1 MLTVLAFVSA
11 LALLITVHEYGHY
24 RVAVAC
30 GVKVLRFSIGFGR
43 PLLTWRNAQGT
54 EFVIAALPLGG
65 YVRMLDE
72 RDGQVNASDLSRA
85 FNRQPLKSR
94 AAIVVAGPMANFLLA
109 VALYALVSWWG
120 VPVSKPVLSTPA
132 VASLAERAGL
142 QSGQWVQAV
151 QRPSDASPQPVQSF
165 EDLRWQLTRAALSSQ
180 NLTIWVSDQEDASPQ
195 PVALALSELD
205 AKEANAAL
213 MEQIGLMAPWQAAVL
228 TQIADGSAAQLAGLQ
243 AQDRVL
249 EVNNQAI
256 DDAQQLRTV
265 IRSALDASGKAQTQI
280 WEVERAGR
288 VLTLEVTPDVVE
300 QGALRVSRIGAFI
313 GLAPEGLMQSYGVLE
328 SMWRGLER
336 TWEMSALT
344 VEMLWRMV
352 TGQASIKNL
361 SGPLTIADYAG
372 KSASMGWTPYLLFL
386 ALISVSLGVLNLLPL
401 PMLDGGHLMYYLWEA
416 VTGRPVSEVWM
427 DRLQRGGFVVLM
439 GLMSLAVFNDIAR
452 LLG

>member
-43 PLLTWRNAQGT
+43 PLFTWRNVHGT

-72 RDGQVNASDLSRA
+72 RDGNVSAADAPWA

-94 AAIVVAGPMANFLLA
+94 AAIVAAGPFANFVLA
-109 VALYALVSWWG
+109 VLLYALVSWWG
-120 VPVSKPVLSTPA
+120 VPVSQPVLSTPA

-142 QSGQWVQAV
+142 QSGQWVHAV
-151 QRPSDASPQPVQSF
+151 QRQSDETAQPVQSF
-165 EDLRWQLTRAALSSQ
+165 EDVRWLLTRSALAGQDLS
-180 NLTIWVSDQEDASPQ
+180 IWVADRADATPI
-195 PVALALSELD
+195 PVRLALSELN

-213 MEQIGLMAPWQAAVL
+213 MEEIGLLSPWQAAVL
-228 TQIADGSAAQLAGLQ
+228 TQIAEGSAAERAGLM
-243 AQDRVL
+243 ANDKVL
-249 EVNNQAI
+249 EVDGRRI
-256 DDAQQLRTV
+256 DDAQQLRMV
-265 IRSALDASGKAQTQI
+265 IRSALDANGQAQTQN
-280 WEVERAGR
+280 WAVERAGQI
-288 VLTLEVTPDVVE
+288 VWVSVTPDVVE
-300 QGALRVSRIGAFI
+300 QGLLRMGRVGAFI
-313 GLAPEGLMQSYGVLE
+313 GLAPEGLTQSYGALDSV
-328 SMWRGLER
+328 WRGVER
-336 TWEMSALT
+336 TWEMSTLT

-416 VTGRPVSEVWM
+416 VTGRPVTEVWM
-427 DRLQRGGFVVLM
+427 DRLQRVGFVVLM
-439 GLMSLAVFNDIAR
+439 GLMSLAVFNDVAR

>member
-43 PLLTWRNAQGT
+43 PLWRWRNAQGT

-72 RDGQVNASDLSRA
+72 RDGNVAAADMPQA
-85 FNRQPLKSR
+85 FNRQPLRSR
-94 AAIVVAGPMANFLLA
+94 AAIVVAGPMANFALA

-120 VPVSKPVLSTPA
+120 MPVSQPVLSTPA
-132 VASLAERAGL
+132 VASLADRAGL

-151 QRPSDASPQPVQSF
+151 QRAGQAQPQPVQSF
-165 EDLRWQLTRAALSSQ
+165 EDVRWQATRAALA
-180 NLTIWVSDQEDASPQ
+180 QEDLTLWVAEDRDETPQ
-195 PVALALSELD
+195 PVVLALSELN
-205 AKEANAAL
+205 AKEADAAM
-213 MEQIGLMAPWQAAVL
+213 MEQIGLIAPWQAPVL
-228 TQIADGSAAQLAGLQ
+228 TQIAEGSAAQAAGLL
-243 AQDRVL
+243 ANDRVL
-249 EVNNQAI
+249 EVNGVVI
-256 DDAQQLRTV
+256 DDAQQLRMV
-265 IRSALDASGKAQTQI
+265 IRRAVDADGQTQTQN
-280 WEVERAGR
+280 WVVERAGQ
-288 VLTLEVTPDVVE
+288 VLTLAVTPDLVE
-300 QGALRVSRIGAFI
+300 QGALKVGRLGAFI
-313 GLAPEGLMQSYGVLE
+313 GLAPEGMTQSYGALE
-328 SMWRGLER
+328 SLWRGVAR
-336 TWEMSALT
+336 TWEMSTLT

-401 PMLDGGHLMYYLWEA
+401 PMLDGGHLMYYLFEA
-416 VTGRPVSEVWM
+416 VTGRPVTEVWI

>member
-1 MLTVLAFVSA
+1 MLTVLAFISA

-72 RDGQVNASDLSRA
+72 RDGQVTEVDAARA

-94 AAIVVAGPMANFLLA
+94 AAIVAAGPFANFVLA
-109 VALYALVSWWG
+109 AALYALVSWWG
-120 VPVSKPVLSTPA
+120 VSVSKPVLSTPA
-132 VASLAERAGL
+132 VASVAERAGL

-151 QRPSDASPQPVQSF
+151 QRESDTSPQPVESF

-180 NLTIWVSDQEDASPQ
+180 DLTLWVADRADAAAE
-195 PVALALSELD
+195 PVRLALSELN
-205 AKEANAAL
+205 AKEADAAL
-213 MEQIGLMAPWQAAVL
+213 MEHIGLVAPWQAAVL
-228 TQIADGSAAQLAGLQ
+228 TQIAPGSAAEQAGLMPN
-243 AQDRVL
+243 DRVL
-249 EVNNQAI
+249 EVQGQWVE
-256 DDAQQLRTV
+256 DAHQLRML
-265 IRSALDASGKAQTQI
+265 IRSALDERGQAQTQR
-280 WEVERAGR
+280 WMVERAGQ
-288 VLTLEVTPDVVE
+288 VLSMDVTPQVVE
-300 QGALRVSRIGAFI
+300 QGGLLMGRVGAYI
-313 GLAPEGLMQSYGVLE
+313 GLAPEGLMQSYGVVD
-328 SMWRGLER
+328 SMWRGVVR
-336 TWEMSALT
+336 TWDMSTLT
-344 VEMLWRMV
+344 IEMLWRMV
-352 TGQASIKNL
+352 SGQASVKNL

-416 VTGRPVSEVWM
+416 VTGSPVSEVWM

-439 GLMSLAVFNDIAR
+439 GLMSLAVFNDVAR

>member
-1 MLTVLAFVSA
+1 MLTVLAFVAA

-72 RDGQVNASDLSRA
+72 RDGQVAASDLSKA
-85 FNRQPLKSR
+85 FNRQPIKSR
-94 AAIVVAGPMANFLLA
+94 AAIVVAGPLANFLLA
-109 VALYALVSWWG
+109 IALYAWVSWWG

-151 QRPSDASPQPVQSF
+151 QRPSDAVLQPIQSF
-165 EDLRWQLTRAALSSQ
+165 EDLRWQLTRAALASQ
-180 NLTIWVSDQEDASPQ
+180 NLTVWVSDHEDQSPQ
-195 PVALALSELD
+195 PVVLTLSELD
-205 AKEANAAL
+205 AQEASAAL

-228 TQIADGSAAQLAGLQ
+228 TQIAEGSAAQRAGLQ
-243 AQDRVL
+243 ANDRVL
-249 EVNNQAI
+249 EINEQVI
-256 DDAQQLRTV
+256 DDAQQLRMA
-265 IRSALDASGKAQTQI
+265 IRRAVDANGRAQTQR
-280 WEVERAGR
+280 WVVERAGQ
-288 VLTLEVTPDVVE
+288 VLSFDVTPDVVE
-300 QGALRVSRIGAFI
+300 QGSLKFGRAGAFI
-313 GLAPEGLMQSYGVLE
+313 GLAPEGLMQSYGVMA
-328 SMWRGLER
+328 SIWRGLER
-336 TWEMSALT
+336 TWDMSSLT

-372 KSASMGWTPYLLFL
+372 QSASMGWTPYLLFL

>member
-151 QRPSDASPQPVQSF
+151 QRPSDAAPQPVQSF

-180 NLTIWVSDQEDASPQ
+180 NLTIWVSDHEDASPQ

-265 IRSALDASGKAQTQI
+265 IRSALDASGKAQTQT
-280 WEVERAGR
+280 WVVERAGR

-300 QGALRVSRIGAFI
+300 QGALRVSRVGAFI